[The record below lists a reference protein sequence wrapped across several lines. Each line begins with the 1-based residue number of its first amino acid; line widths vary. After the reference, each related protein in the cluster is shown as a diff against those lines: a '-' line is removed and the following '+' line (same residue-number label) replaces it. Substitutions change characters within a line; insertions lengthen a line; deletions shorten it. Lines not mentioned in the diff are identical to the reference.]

1 MVMKFDPDAETVVW
15 ASAGH
20 PPGFL
25 CTVDGKIHPVE
36 STTIVLGATR
46 GEHFTGIEETL
57 PFRSGDTLVA
67 YTDGAI
73 EAKNIDGRMLR
84 IEGVEKFL
92 AGHCKADQREKNLP
106 ASLLEYVHGFR
117 AGPAQ
122 DDSLIVE
129 IHQPLK

>member
-1 MVMKFDPDAETVVW
+1 MR
-15 ASAGH
+15 
-20 PPGFL
+20 
-25 CTVDGKIHPVE
+25 
-36 STTIVLGATR
+36 LG

-57 PFRSGDTLVA
+57 PFRKGDTLLA

-92 AGHCKADQREKNLP
+92 AGHCKAEQRERNLP
-106 ASLLEYVHGFR
+106 AALLEYVHGFR